1 MARPTDEQI
10 RLMEER
16 LAAMR
21 DGETDKAKVKKI
33 EEYIKNINLHRGMI
47 ASGVMKSVGELHILF
62 QKLVKEF
69 PKLSD
74 VWKE

>member
-10 RLMEER
+10 KRMEER
-16 LAAMR
+16 LAAMH
-21 DGETDKAKVKKI
+21 DGETDKKKVKQI
-33 EEYIKNINLHRGMI
+33 EEYMKNINLHRGMV
-47 ASGVMKSVGELHILF
+47 ASGVTKSVGDLHVLF